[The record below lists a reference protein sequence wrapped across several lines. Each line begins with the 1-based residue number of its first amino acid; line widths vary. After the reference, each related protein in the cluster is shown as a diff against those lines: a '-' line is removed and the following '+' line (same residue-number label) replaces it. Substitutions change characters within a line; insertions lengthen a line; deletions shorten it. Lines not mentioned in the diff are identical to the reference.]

1 MKTRFLK
8 LSAFTVVVIAAL
20 SLGVFFSCEEKDD
33 NNGKT
38 NNPIIN
44 TEWKLIEFV
53 DVANNTTKIPEP
65 SDSICYRLEF
75 EENLNKLN
83 VHSSTNSLSGE
94 YIINTEN
101 YSLLIKNLYGT
112 EINEVYDGN
121 LFMQGIKNTRYYSV
135 SNNILELYYNN
146 RQNYLK
152 FERK

>member
-38 NNPIIN
+38 NNPLIN

>member
-1 MKTRFLK
+1 MKTKFLR
-8 LSAFTVVVIAAL
+8 LSAVAIVVVTLL
-20 SLGVFFSCEEKDD
+20 SLGLFFSCEEKDG
-33 NNGKT
+33 NNEKT
-38 NNPIIN
+38 NNPLKN

-65 SDSICYRLEF
+65 SDSVCYRLEF

-83 VHSSTNSLSGE
+83 VHSSTNSLSGD

-112 EINEVYDGN
+112 EINELYDGN

-152 FERK
+152 FERR